1 MNGEVLSPVETL
13 SHFNLLPV
21 PPAAAMRT
29 STMAQWAIR
38 GVVVVLQ
45 VEVRGCWQRFMHR
58 PAGFVSRD
66 TGLPPP
72 QFWAYLHDYFR
83 AERGVRTL
91 TIASLMKDHAKL
103 FI

>member
-1 MNGEVLSPVETL
+1 
-13 SHFNLLPV
+13 
-21 PPAAAMRT
+21 MRT

-72 QFWAYLHDYFR
+72 QFWANNPNARLAQLQSASTAPLDF
-83 AERGVRTL
+83 AW
-91 TIASLMKDHAKL
+91 IAAASDATAA
-103 FI
+103 